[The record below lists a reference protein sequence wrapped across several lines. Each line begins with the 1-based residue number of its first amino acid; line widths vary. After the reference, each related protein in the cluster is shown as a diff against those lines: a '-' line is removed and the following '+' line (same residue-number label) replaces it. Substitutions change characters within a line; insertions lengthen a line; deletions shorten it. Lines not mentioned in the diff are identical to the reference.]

1 MGLPRRLGAVVAL
14 MSVLLVLAGAKV
26 ALDWSQRSRLEDLRT
41 ESVTLAQTLAT
52 FLTDLAP
59 TGDPQDL
66 VQGFGGWSR
75 QHVTRTRAQV
85 YLRDTTALT
94 AAVTSDTV
102 EPDRPV
108 KLDYDALEGDSTT
121 TMFVAGTDPGWR
133 VAAPLGGERP
143 YGVLDIKVS
152 TLRLESWARRER
164 WRVYTLAGTS
174 AALVGLGVALLT
186 AGWIGRPLSELGRAM
201 AGAHAGAG
209 GAPAAPELGP
219 PEFRALAREYN
230 HMREALARREAE
242 SRARAALLTLEERA
256 RSFDRLALMEET
268 TSSFAHEI
276 GTPLNTLSG
285 HLQLLLDDLRESG
298 DQVAVDRASLLLGQ
312 VDRMATIVRARLDR
326 GEWPHPILRP
336 SDLREIAGH
345 MLQFLEPSFQEAGV
359 EATLLPAAGNVPARA
374 LCDTFMV
381 EQILLN
387 LLKNAIEALS
397 HGGHVVV
404 RTAVDTGTVAL
415 DVQDDGPGLAAA
427 ARHQLFNP
435 FATTKGTAGTGL
447 GLAVSRRLARAMGG
461 DLQHVPLE
469 RGTGWRLTLP
479 RAPV

>member
-1 MGLPRRLGAVVAL
+1 MGLPRRLGAVVAV

-41 ESVTLAQTLAT
+41 ESVALAQTLAT

-66 VQGFGGWSR
+66 AQGFSGWSR

-85 YLRDTTALT
+85 FLRDTTGLT
-94 AAVTSDTV
+94 AAVTSDTL
-102 EPDRPV
+102 EPDRTARI
-108 KLDYDALEGDSTT
+108 DFDALGGDSIATA
-121 TMFVAGTDPGWR
+121 FVGGPDPGWR

-143 YGVLDIKVS
+143 YGVLDVKVS

-164 WRVYTLAGTS
+164 WRVYTLAGIS

-219 PEFRALAREYN
+219 PEFRALARQYN

-256 RSFDRLALMEET
+256 RGFDRLALMEET

-285 HLQLLLDDLRESG
+285 HLQLLRDDLREAG
-298 DQVAVDRASLLLGQ
+298 DQAAVDRATLLLGQ
-312 VDRMATIVRARLDR
+312 VDRMATIVRARLDG
-326 GEWPHPILRP
+326 GEWPRPVLRAAN
-336 SDLREIAGH
+336 LGEIAGH

-359 EATLLPAAGNVPARA
+359 EATMLPPAAGTRA
-374 LCDTFMV
+374 LCDPFMV

-387 LLKNAIEALS
+387 LLKNAIEALKA
-397 HGGHVVV
+397 GDHVVL
-404 RTAVDTGTVAL
+404 RMAANGTGVSL
-415 DVQDDGPGLAAA
+415 EIQDDGPGLAAG

-435 FATTKGTAGTGL
+435 FATTKGTSGTGL

-461 DLQHVPLE
+461 DLQYVPLE

-479 RAPV
+479 KAPA